1 MLTIPSI
8 VLYPRGGTLSW
19 LCAMTFSS
27 FRGFWYSPTSIRL
40 HPPKPGTHQPKVGLN
55 LHIALCLSAL
65 TESEPHVRMG
75 AQAGCHCH
83 NRSGKGVPSADFAG
97 YILRAV
103 AVRLGSPTNLK
114 LGVPRHSA
122 KYYRSFLTRLAES
135 LLPPSRIYRS
145 LFRGPGVRKLAACR
159 FVAGTGLA
167 AHWCVDIQFSSCY
180 PIKGHYHNSTE
191 RKFCQGHW
199 RNFVRLHKC
208 SIFEVGPQCALR
220 TSTWNT
226 LLLLFPLL
234 IKNWERHFDNLF
246 HTTFTLI
253 CRVV

>member
-103 AVRLGSPTNLK
+103 AVRLGSPQIWNREF
-114 LGVPRHSA
+114 LGTQLNTIGHSWHDSLSLS
-122 KYYRSFLTRLAES
+122 YRLHVLI
-135 LLPPSRIYRS
+135 IYRS

-159 FVAGTGLA
+159 FLPAPVLLHTDVLIFNFQAAGPT
-167 AHWCVDIQFSSCY
+167 WT
-180 PIKGHYHNSTE
+180 HYQS
-191 RKFCQGHW
+191 
-199 RNFVRLHKC
+199 
-208 SIFEVGPQCALR
+208 
-220 TSTWNT
+220 
-226 LLLLFPLL
+226 
-234 IKNWERHFDNLF
+234 
-246 HTTFTLI
+246 
-253 CRVV
+253 

>member
-55 LHIALCLSAL
+55 LHIVLCLSAL

-75 AQAGCHCH
+75 AQASYHCH

-103 AVRLGSPTNLK
+103 TSLLGNLTNWNWEFQGTQLSSVGLPWHDSLSLSYRL
-114 LGVPRHSA
+114 HA
-122 KYYRSFLTRLAES
+122 FIARSFEVMAYGSSRLVG
-135 LLPPSRIYRS
+135 LLPAPVLLHTDVLI
-145 LFRGPGVRKLAACR
+145 FNFQAAIPLR
-159 FVAGTGLA
+159 DIIIIAQNVSS
-167 AHWCVDIQFSSCY
+167 VKDIQETLFDCT
-180 PIKGHYHNSTE
+180 N
-191 RKFCQGHW
+191 
-199 RNFVRLHKC
+199 VR
-208 SIFEVGPQCALR
+208 FLR
-220 TSTWNT
+220 
-226 LLLLFPLL
+226 
-234 IKNWERHFDNLF
+234 
-246 HTTFTLI
+246 
-253 CRVV
+253 